1 MSLHIGSFITVIV
14 YFHKEIIN
22 FYKNKFLFIKIFLS
36 SLPIIILVIILVE
49 TNIIEKLRNLETL
62 AWITII
68 FGVLL
73 YLNDKF

>member
-14 YFHKEIIN
+14 YFHIN